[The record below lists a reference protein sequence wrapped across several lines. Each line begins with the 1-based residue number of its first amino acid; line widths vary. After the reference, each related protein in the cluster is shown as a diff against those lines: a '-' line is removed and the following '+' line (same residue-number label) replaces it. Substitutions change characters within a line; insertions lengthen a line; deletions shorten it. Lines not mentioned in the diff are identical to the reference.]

1 MTGQITDTSPPAAR
15 RPHRL
20 RRVVLWFTV
29 ALWCLVLLGGGTILA
44 VTGRSV
50 PVPQWVV
57 ERIQTR
63 VNASLTGQGSVDVA
77 GVDLLVDGN
86 WVPRLR
92 LRDVTLRD
100 AGAQPVLTL
109 PDLRVT
115 FSRQDLMQRR
125 FQPTMLWVKGASL
138 ALQRLPDGSVR
149 IALGSQG
156 ATPVGP
162 GRAVTA
168 PVTVPVTAGQAAAPP
183 GPGSIGE
190 VLAAIDHAFALP
202 ALAKLTRV
210 EASDLTLTLDDQRA
224 GRQWQVRDG
233 ALVLTQTAT
242 DIALA
247 VDLSLPLATEDQA
260 TNRAASP
267 SPQPAQVALS
277 LTFVKSVDGGLP
289 GPARVSAALRA
300 VPAQDLATQS
310 AALAFMQLVTAPI
323 SGALTAEIRGDGVIT
338 GLTGSLEIGAGLLQ
352 PERVAAPVEIK
363 RGALAFAYDPARR
376 RIAFSNVDIDSR
388 ALRIKASG
396 HADLAE
402 FTAGLPQSL
411 VGQVR
416 LSDVAVDPE
425 GLLQEPIRFSEGAV
439 DLRLRLNPFSLTI
452 GQVVLIEQGRRIEA
466 KGRIGASAA
475 GWNVAL
481 DLLLDRISHDRLL
494 ALWPVGVVPLTRA
507 WLVAN
512 VQTGQL
518 FDVKAALRLAP
529 DAAPK
534 LSLGYEF
541 TGTDVRFLKTLP
553 PVTNATGYA
562 TIFGNS
568 FSLVIDK
575 GIVTAPKG
583 GPIDMTGTVFRVPDI
598 SIIPAPAEID
608 LRTNSSVTAAMSL
621 LDEPPFGFLSKA
633 GQPVEGTDGRAQ
645 MVARIR
651 LPLAGRVLADQVS
664 YAIRGRMRDVRSAV
678 LVPGRLLLADE
689 LTLEADNRQIAIG
702 GKGTLDGVPFDA
714 EWTQRFGPEDKGMAT
729 VAGSVELSQRFIDAF
744 RIGLPKGA
752 LSKAGQ
758 GQFDLAL
765 TKGAATSFGLTSD
778 LRGLAIRIPE
788 LGWSKS
794 AAGRGRLAL
803 AGTLGTPP
811 AIDRLELEGPGLDVA
826 GQVTLDSSGGLD
838 TARFSR
844 VRVGG
849 WLDGPV
855 TLTGHGVNRPVSVAV
870 QGGSVDLRKST
881 LGGGAGESGALTLSL
896 DRMVISQGIALTG
909 FRGSFNGRGGLNGSF
924 TGLVNGQ
931 AAVTGTVAPSKGRSA
946 VRILS
951 DDAGAVIRAA
961 GVFDKAVGGAM
972 DLVLLPEGDDGHY
985 DGRLQIANTRV
996 VRAPA
1001 MAELLG
1007 LISVVGLLEQLNGPG
1022 IQFNQVDADFRLSP
1036 DAVEVT
1042 RGSAIGHSM
1051 GVSMSGVYALGS
1063 GVMDMQGVIS
1073 PIYLLNGVGA
1083 FLTRRGEGLFGFTYR
1098 LRGTAAAPR
1107 VQVNPLSILTPGM
1120 FRDLFRSAPPTL
1132 PQANSPQASS
1142 PQAGN

>member
-1 MTGQITDTSPPAAR
+1 MTDASASLPR

-20 RRVVLWFTV
+20 RRFALWFTV
-29 ALWCLVLLGGGTILA
+29 GLWLVVLMGGGFVLA

-50 PVPQWVV
+50 PVPHWVV
-57 ERIQTR
+57 DRVQTR
-63 VNASLTGQGSVDVA
+63 VNQALTGQGSVDLA

-92 LRDVTLRD
+92 LRDVKLRD
-100 AGAQPVLTL
+100 AGGHPVLTL

-125 FQPTMLWVKGASL
+125 FQPTMLWVKGGSL

-149 IALGSQG
+149 IALGSDG
-156 ATPVGP
+156 AAPEPDANPTP
-162 GRAVTA
+162 
-168 PVTVPVTAGQAAAPP
+168 PP
-183 GPGSIGE
+183 GPGSIGD
-190 VLAAIDHAFALP
+190 VLAAIDQAFALP
-202 ALAKLTRV
+202 VLANLTRV

-224 GRQWQVRDG
+224 GRQWQVQDG

-242 DIALA
+242 EISLA
-247 VDLSLPLATEDQA
+247 VDLSLPVATQDQTTSA
-260 TNRAASP
+260 IVNP
-267 SPQPAQVALS
+267 SPQPAQAAFSLS
-277 LTFVKSVDGGLP
+277 LVKSVAGGPP
-289 GPARVSAALRA
+289 GPARIAAALRA
-300 VPAQDLATQS
+300 VPAQDIATQS
-310 AALAFMQLVTAPI
+310 AALAFMQLIKAPI
-323 SGALTAEIRGDGVIT
+323 SGALSADIRGDGVIT
-338 GLTGSLEIGAGLLQ
+338 GLQGSLEIGAGLLQ
-352 PERVAAPVEIK
+352 PEQVAEPVEIR
-363 RGALAFAYDPARR
+363 RGALAFAYDPARGR
-376 RIAFSNVDIDSR
+376 VDFSNVAIDSR

-396 HADLAE
+396 HADLAD

-425 GLLQEPIRFSEGAV
+425 GLFQEPIRFSEGAV
-439 DLRLRLNPFSLTI
+439 DLRLRLDPFSLTI
-452 GQVVLIEQGRRIEA
+452 GQVVLIEQGRRIEG
-466 KGRIGASAA
+466 KGRIGANET
-475 GWNVAL
+475 GWNVSL

-512 VQTGQL
+512 VQTSQL

-541 TGTDVRFLKTLP
+541 TNTDVRFLKTLP

-562 TIFGNS
+562 TILGNS

-598 SIIPAPAEID
+598 SINPAPAEID
-608 LRTNSSVTAAMSL
+608 LRTDSSVTAAMSL

-633 GQPVEGTDGRAQ
+633 GQPVEGTEGRAQ
-645 MVARIR
+645 MVARIW
-651 LPLAGRVLADQVS
+651 LPLAGRVMADQVS
-664 YAIRGRMRDVRSAV
+664 YAIEGRMRDVRSAV
-678 LVPGRLLLADE
+678 LVPGRLLAADA
-689 LTLEADNRQIAIG
+689 LTLKADNSHITIG
-702 GKGTLDGVPFDA
+702 GTGTLDGVPFDA
-714 EWTQRFGPEDKGMAT
+714 EWVQKFGPAEKGKAT
-729 VAGSVELSQRFIDAF
+729 VAGTVELSQRFVDAF
-744 RIGLPKGA
+744 RVGLPKGA

-758 GQFDLAL
+758 GQFELAL
-765 TKGAATSFGLTSD
+765 TKGGATTFGLTSD
-778 LRGLAIRIPE
+778 LRGLGIRIPE

-794 AAGRGRLAL
+794 AAGKGRLTL
-803 AGTLGTPP
+803 SGTLGTPP
-811 AIDRLELEGPGLDVA
+811 AIDRLELEGPGLSVA
-826 GQVTLDSSGGLD
+826 GQVALNSTGGLD
-838 TARFSR
+838 TAQFSK

-855 TLTGHGVNRPVSVAV
+855 TLTGHGANRPVSVAM

-881 LGGGAGESGALTLSL
+881 LGGGSGESGALTLSL
-896 DRMVISQGIALTG
+896 DRLVISQGIALTG
-909 FRGSFNGRGGLNGSF
+909 FRGSFNGKGGLNGTF
-924 TGLVNGQ
+924 TGLVNGK

-946 VRILS
+946 VRLLS

-961 GVFDKAVGGAM
+961 GVFDRAVGGAM
-972 DLVLLPEGDDGHY
+972 DLILLPEGDDGNY
-985 DGRLQIANTRV
+985 DGTLKIANTRV
-996 VRAPA
+996 VKAPV

-1036 DAVEVT
+1036 VAVEVT
-1042 RGSAIGHSM
+1042 RGSAIGNSM
-1051 GVSMSGVYALGS
+1051 GVSMAGVYALGS

-1073 PIYLLNGVGA
+1073 PIYVLNGVGA
-1083 FLTRRGEGLFGFTYR
+1083 FLTRKGEGLFGFNYR

-1132 PQANSPQASS
+1132 PQV
-1142 PQAGN
+1142 GN

>member
-1 MTGQITDTSPPAAR
+1 MTDRPAPKPR
-15 RPHRL
+15 KPHRM
-20 RRVVLWFTV
+20 RRFLLWLTV
-29 ALWCLVLLGGGTILA
+29 ALWGLVLVGGGTILA

-50 PVPQWVV
+50 PVPHWVV

-63 VNASLTGQGSVDVA
+63 VNASLTGQGAVDLA

-100 AGAQPVLTL
+100 AGGQPVLTL

-115 FSRQDLMQRR
+115 FSREDLMQRR
-125 FQPTMLWVKGASL
+125 FQPTVLWVKGASL
-138 ALQRLPDGSVR
+138 ALQRVPDGSVR
-149 IALGSQG
+149 IALGSQD
-156 ATPVGP
+156 ASRTGP
-162 GRAVTA
+162 APAA
-168 PVTVPVTAGQAAAPP
+168 PVTKGQAAPPP
-183 GPGSIGE
+183 GPGSIGD
-190 VLAAIDHAFALP
+190 VLAAIDHVFGLP

-242 DIALA
+242 DISVA
-247 VDLSLPLATEDQA
+247 VDLSLPLASEDQ
-260 TNRAASP
+260 TTSRVVSP

-277 LTFVKSVDGGLP
+277 LTFVKSVAGGLP

-300 VPAQDLATQS
+300 VPAQDIATQS
-310 AALAFMQLVTAPI
+310 AALAFMQLITAPI
-323 SGALTAEIRGDGVIT
+323 SGALTADIRGDGVIT

-352 PERVAAPVEIK
+352 PERVAAPVEIR
-363 RGALAFAYDPARR
+363 RGALAFAYDPARG

-411 VGQVR
+411 VGQAR
-416 LSDVAVDPE
+416 LTDVAVDPE

-452 GQVVLIEQGRRIEA
+452 GQMVLIEQGRRIEA

-475 GWNVAL
+475 GWNVSL
-481 DLLLDRISHDRLL
+481 DLLLNRISHDRLL

-568 FSLVIDK
+568 FALVIDK

-598 SIIPAPAEID
+598 SLIPAPAEID
-608 LRTNSSVTAAMSL
+608 LRTDSSVTAAMSL

-633 GQPVEGTDGRAQ
+633 GQPVEGTEGRAQ
-645 MVARIR
+645 MVARIG
-651 LPLAGRVLADQVS
+651 LPLAGRVMADQVS
-664 YAIRGRMRDVRSAV
+664 YAIEGRMTDVRSDV
-678 LVPGRLLLADE
+678 LVPGRLLVADALA
-689 LTLEADNRQIAIG
+689 LKADNSQITIG

-714 EWTQRFGPEDKGMAT
+714 EWTQRFGPADKGKAT

-744 RIGLPKGA
+744 NIGLPKGA

-758 GQFDLAL
+758 GRFDLAL
-765 TKGAATSFGLTSD
+765 AKGAATRFGLTSD

-794 AAGRGRLAL
+794 AAGKGRLTL
-803 AGTLGTPP
+803 AGTLGAPP

-826 GQVTLDSSGGLD
+826 GQVTLNASGGLD
-838 TARFSR
+838 VARFSR

-855 TLTGHGVNRPVSVAV
+855 TLTGQGANRPVSVAV

-881 LGGGAGESGALTLSL
+881 LGGGSGESGALALSL

-909 FRGSFNGRGGLNGSF
+909 FRGSFSGRGGLNGSF
-924 TGLVNGQ
+924 TGLVNGK
-931 AAVTGTVAPSKGRSA
+931 AAVSGTVAPSKGRSA

-961 GVFDKAVGGAM
+961 GVFDKAVGGAL

-985 DGRLQIANTRV
+985 DGRLLIANTRV
-996 VRAPA
+996 IKAPA

-1022 IQFNQVDADFRLSP
+1022 IQFNQVDAEFRLSP
-1036 DAVEVT
+1036 VAVELM
-1042 RGSAIGHSM
+1042 RGSAIGNSM
-1051 GVSMSGVYALGS
+1051 GVSMAGVYALGS
-1063 GVMDMQGVIS
+1063 GAMDMQGVIS
-1073 PIYLLNGVGA
+1073 PIYVLNGVGA
-1083 FLTRRGEGLFGFTYR
+1083 FLTRKGEGLFGFNYR

-1120 FRDLFRSAPPTL
+1120 FRDLFRGAPPTL
-1132 PQANSPQASS
+1132 PGPSS
-1142 PQAGN
+1142 PQAVN